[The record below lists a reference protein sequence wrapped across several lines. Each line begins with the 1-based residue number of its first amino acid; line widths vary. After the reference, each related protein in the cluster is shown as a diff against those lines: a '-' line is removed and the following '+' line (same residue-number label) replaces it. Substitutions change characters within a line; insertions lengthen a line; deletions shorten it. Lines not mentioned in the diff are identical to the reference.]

1 MGREPV
7 ALATSGATGRAVEAA
22 QVPRGLLVLS
32 GSTAQELASSIW
44 RWASAQVPCSAV
56 RFWMDDE
63 RGPHLLVEVGESRHP
78 DDAERARRCL
88 IERTSIRDGQQCCEL
103 LLQEGGGDGVLQLD
117 FRSEPPPELIAQLPA
132 LGCLLLQRLPA
143 AIELERLHRAVE
155 RLAEAE
161 QLQRALYAIADTA
174 SASRDMDDVLQ
185 RLHQIVGELMYAENF
200 FIALLDR
207 SGTNIRFAYF
217 CDTVDEDP
225 PDPTTGYA
233 LEHFRGSLTAHVI
246 MSAEALMGPS
256 ESLEARIG
264 GLVHGTGPQSID
276 WLGVPLNAGGE
287 TFGAVVVQSYI
298 ESRRYSERDRE
309 LLSFVASH
317 IATALLRKRA
327 HDELEERVAERTD
340 ELRDANRM
348 LRIEVD
354 ERHRGELLQAALFR
368 IAELGSA
375 SDSLESFYAAVHRVV
390 GRLLYAEN
398 FYIALL
404 SADGSE
410 VEFPY
415 SVDENDLVRPRR
427 KLGRGMT
434 EYVLRTSQP
443 LLADDDVHIRLAE
456 SGEVIAHGVAART
469 WLGVP
474 LICESGTVGVL
485 AVQSYDD
492 IHRYSRRDQEL
503 LTFVS
508 YHIANALER
517 KRGAERLRRANAELE
532 RRVAERT
539 EALFAAN
546 RDLRLQI
553 AERERFE
560 RQLQFAA
567 SHDALTGLPNRVSF
581 QRRMVDVMR
590 LYRADGDRRF
600 AVLFLDLDRFK
611 VINDSVGHLVG
622 DDLLKEAG
630 NRIAG
635 VVGDSGMVARL
646 GGDEFA
652 ILLEPLRADDEA
664 VALADRIIDSLDAPI
679 RVGGKELFTSASIG
693 ITVARAHY
701 SNPDEL
707 LRDADVALY
716 RAKAKGRRCHEMF
729 DEELRREALHRLE
742 VEGNLRRALVRDE
755 FEPVFQ
761 PILCL
766 DGGKVVGYEALLRW
780 RHPQGG
786 LILPGDFLP
795 IAEESGLA
803 EAIDWQVYELVLAQ
817 GWALRDTGAYVSI
830 NVGARHFRG
839 ARFVPDLLRLVERY
853 EFPPTQ
859 LCVEVTER
867 TLLEDPAHAR
877 ELMRQLRAS
886 GMRLAL
892 DDFGTGYSSL
902 SYLHQFPLDVLKVD
916 RAFVEALGAE
926 SGSNAQAVLR
936 AICSL
941 GRSLGL
947 QVVAEGI
954 ETRRQLET
962 LRLLGCEHGQG
973 FLFARP
979 QPLEEV
985 LAAAIEGFAPE

>member
-1 MGREPV
+1 
-7 ALATSGATGRAVEAA
+7 
-22 QVPRGLLVLS
+22 
-32 GSTAQELASSIW
+32 
-44 RWASAQVPCSAV
+44 
-56 RFWMDDE
+56 
-63 RGPHLLVEVGESRHP
+63 
-78 DDAERARRCL
+78 
-88 IERTSIRDGQQCCEL
+88 
-103 LLQEGGGDGVLQLD
+103 
-117 FRSEPPPELIAQLPA
+117 
-132 LGCLLLQRLPA
+132 
-143 AIELERLHRAVE
+143 
-155 RLAEAE
+155 
-161 QLQRALYAIADTA
+161 
-174 SASRDMDDVLQ
+174 
-185 RLHQIVGELMYAENF
+185 
-200 FIALLDR
+200 
-207 SGTNIRFAYF
+207 
-217 CDTVDEDP
+217 
-225 PDPTTGYA
+225 
-233 LEHFRGSLTAHVI
+233 
-246 MSAEALMGPS
+246 
-256 ESLEARIG
+256 
-264 GLVHGTGPQSID
+264 
-276 WLGVPLNAGGE
+276 
-287 TFGAVVVQSYI
+287 
-298 ESRRYSERDRE
+298 
-309 LLSFVASH
+309 
-317 IATALLRKRA
+317 
-327 HDELEERVAERTD
+327 
-340 ELRDANRM
+340 
-348 LRIEVD
+348 
-354 ERHRGELLQAALFR
+354 
-368 IAELGSA
+368 
-375 SDSLESFYAAVHRVV
+375 
-390 GRLLYAEN
+390 
-398 FYIALL
+398 
-404 SADGSE
+404 
-410 VEFPY
+410 
-415 SVDENDLVRPRR
+415 
-427 KLGRGMT
+427 
-434 EYVLRTSQP
+434 
-443 LLADDDVHIRLAE
+443 
-456 SGEVIAHGVAART
+456 
-469 WLGVP
+469 
-474 LICESGTVGVL
+474 
-485 AVQSYDD
+485 
-492 IHRYSRRDQEL
+492 
-503 LTFVS
+503 
-508 YHIANALER
+508 
-517 KRGAERLRRANAELE
+517 
-532 RRVAERT
+532 
-539 EALFAAN
+539 
-546 RDLRLQI
+546 
-553 AERERFE
+553 
-560 RQLQFAA
+560 
-567 SHDALTGLPNRVSF
+567 
-581 QRRMVDVMR
+581 MR